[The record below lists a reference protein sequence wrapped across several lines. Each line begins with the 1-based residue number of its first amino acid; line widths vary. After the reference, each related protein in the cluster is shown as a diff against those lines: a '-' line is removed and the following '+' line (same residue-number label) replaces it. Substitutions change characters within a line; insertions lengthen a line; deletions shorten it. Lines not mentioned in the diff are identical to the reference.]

1 MSIQAVQAKQDPR
14 SKEMMR
20 FVGEWN
26 PLPFR
31 SNNCTT
37 YCFFFSFFGSEFLN
51 ETSEPGCETASQSD

>member
-1 MSIQAVQAKQDPR
+1 MSIQAVQMKQDPR

-37 YCFFFSFFGSEFLN
+37 YSEFIN
-51 ETSEPGCETASQSD
+51 ENSDPGCETALQSDQHDKVCR